1 MTNATTS
8 TMAASIHSLVAT
20 AVYKWAS
27 GMASEATST
36 RAGAVAAV
44 RDSEAFR
51 AAWRVAVSTRA
62 AVLLVA
68 VFAALSFGPAA
79 GGLARQNAEKFD
91 DPSLTH
97 ALADPLLAPLA
108 RWDSVWYLRIADSGY
123 GDSAPRAAFFPLYP
137 LLVRAV
143 ATPFGASKGALLVAA
158 YALSLAGFL
167 GALFLLHRLTELEL
181 GRRLAR
187 PTLLLLAVFPAA
199 LYFGAPYSE
208 SLFLLL
214 AVGGFYAARTDRWA
228 WAGACAGLASATRSA
243 GLLLTLPLALT
254 WWGSRPRRARDV
266 AWLALAPAGIAA
278 YAAWLGLVESDA
290 MRFLDVQEAWSR
302 ELTVPLAGAW
312 DGFVAAVDGVRQ
324 LASGS
329 HSPVYFEVAAGDPFR
344 IAVIN
349 VMLFATLV
357 FAVIACAGVL
367 RRLPRPYGVW
377 VGASLILPLSFP
389 VTPQPLMSLPRF
401 VGVLFPI
408 FMWLA
413 IVCEERRATDL
424 VAAASAIVLGLFT
437 AQYASWHWIS

>member
-1 MTNATTS
+1 MR
-8 TMAASIHSLVAT
+8 
-20 AVYKWAS
+20 
-27 GMASEATST
+27 E
-36 RAGAVAAV
+36 
-44 RDSEAFR
+44 SEAFR
-51 AAWRVAVSTRA
+51 VAVRIGVSSRF

-68 VFAALSFGPAA
+68 IFAALSFGPAS
-79 GGLARQNAEKFD
+79 GGLARENAHRFD
-91 DPSLTH
+91 EPALTH

-137 LLVRAV
+137 LLVRGV
-143 ATPFGASKGALLVAA
+143 ATVLGGSHGALLVAA
-158 YALSLAGFL
+158 YLVSLAAFL
-167 GALFLLHRLTELEL
+167 GALTLLYRLTELEL

-199 LYFGAPYSE
+199 VYFGAPYSE

-214 AVGGFYAARTDRWA
+214 AVGAFYAARTGRWA

-243 GLLLTLPLALT
+243 GLLLLLPLALI
-254 WWGSRPRRARDV
+254 WWDARPRRARDA

-278 YAAWLGLVESDA
+278 YAAWLGIAEGDPF
-290 MRFLDVQEAWSR
+290 RFLDVQDAWMR

-329 HSPVYFEVAAGDPFR
+329 RSPVYFDKAAGDPFR
-344 IAVIN
+344 IAAIN

-357 FAVIACAGVL
+357 FAVVACVGVL
-367 RRLPRPYGVW
+367 RRLPRAYGAW
-377 VGASLILPLSFP
+377 VATSLVLPLTFP

-401 VGVLFPI
+401 VAVLFPV

-413 IVCEERRATDL
+413 VVSDERRSTDL
-424 VAAASAIVLGLFT
+424 VVAVSALGLGLFT
-437 AQYASWHWIS
+437 AQYATWHWIS

>member
-1 MTNATTS
+1 MTNATTR

-79 GGLARQNAEKFD
+79 GGLARQNAETFD

-97 ALADPLLAPLA
+97 VLADPVLAPLA

-137 LLVRAV
+137 LLIRAV
-143 ATPFGASKGALLVAA
+143 ATPFGASEGALLVAA
-158 YALSLAGFL
+158 YALSLAAFVA
-167 GALFLLHRLTELEL
+167 ALFLLHRLTEL

-199 LYFGAPYSE
+199 VYFGAPYSE

-214 AVGGFYAARTDRWA
+214 AVGAFYAARSGHWA
-228 WAGACAGLASATRSA
+228 WAGTCAGLASGTRSA
-243 GLLLTLPLALT
+243 GLLLLIPLAML
-254 WWGSRPRRARDV
+254 WWSSRPRRPRDG
-266 AWLALAPAGIAA
+266 AWLLLAPLGIAA
-278 YAAWLGLVESDA
+278 YAAWLGLVEGDA
-290 MRFLDVQEAWSR
+290 LRFLDVQEAWSR
-302 ELTVPLAGAW
+302 ELKAPLAGAW

-329 HSPVYFEVAAGDPFR
+329 RSPVYFE
-344 IAVIN
+344 
-349 VMLFATLV
+349 
-357 FAVIACAGVL
+357 
-367 RRLPRPYGVW
+367 
-377 VGASLILPLSFP
+377 
-389 VTPQPLMSLPRF
+389 
-401 VGVLFPI
+401 
-408 FMWLA
+408 
-413 IVCEERRATDL
+413 
-424 VAAASAIVLGLFT
+424 
-437 AQYASWHWIS
+437 